1 MTTLHQLPFG
11 VCVNRQK
18 HRIALQ
24 GLIMGRP
31 NLWTVSFGGLW
42 EPWVRAAASESQW
55 ALGPRT
61 PSWAIWG
68 KAESTQL
75 FISMIGKFWGFFC
88 KTLITDLRNAFYL
101 FFKFLKRCEIF
112 IFCILL
118 FCFLAVMGLRCC
130 TRLSL
135 VALRKGATPYCG
147 AQASHC
153 SSFSCCGVLA
163 LGHVG
168 SVVAAPRL

>member
-1 MTTLHQLPFG
+1 MTSLWRVIVTTLHQLPFG

-24 GLIMGRP
+24 GLITGRP

-75 FISMIGKFWGFFC
+75 FISMIGKFWVFF
-88 KTLITDLRNAFYL
+88 LQNPYNR
-101 FFKFLKRCEIF
+101 FKECILF
-112 IFCILL
+112 IF
-118 FCFLAVMGLRCC
+118 
-130 TRLSL
+130 
-135 VALRKGATPYCG
+135 
-147 AQASHC
+147 
-153 SSFSCCGVLA
+153 
-163 LGHVG
+163 
-168 SVVAAPRL
+168 

>member
-1 MTTLHQLPFG
+1 MGFGAPNPF
-11 VCVNRQK
+11 
-18 HRIALQ
+18 
-24 GLIMGRP
+24 MGH
-31 NLWTVSFGGLW
+31 
-42 EPWVRAAASESQW
+42 
-55 ALGPRT
+55 LGKGR
-61 PSWAIWG
+61 
-68 KAESTQL
+68 EYST
-75 FISMIGKFWGFFC
+75 FHFHDRKVFFFS

-101 FFKFLKRCEIF
+101 FFKFLKRCAIF

-135 VALRKGATPYCG
+135 VALRKGATLYCG
-147 AQASHC
+147 VQASHC
-153 SSFSCCGVLA
+153 SSFSCCGILA